1 MADFTV
7 PASLKAT
14 AANAV
19 TRNAAIAG
27 KMVAYQ
33 VAMLEFDLTG
43 GTIALASYVDLIPAA
58 LNKNG
63 LIVIGLKSFV
73 TEILAADATSGVV
86 TVRDGASSPNTLGT
100 FTAVDADDVGE
111 LVAISSY
118 TEWESLVDNTDYSA
132 QHVEVG
138 VKVEAAVTTLAT
150 DAGTATGKILVL
162 IEFVA
167 IPEA

>member
-1 MADFTV
+1 MGDITI
-7 PASLKAT
+7 PNSLKAT

-19 TRNAAIAG
+19 SLNAAIQG
-27 KMVAYQ
+27 KISHYEVAL
-33 VAMLEFDLTG
+33 LEFDLTG

-63 LIVIGLKSFV
+63 LIIIGLKSFV

-111 LVAISSY
+111 LVAVGSW
-118 TEWESLVDNTDYSA
+118 TEWESLADNSDYTT
-132 QHVEVG
+132 QHVEAG

-162 IEFVA
+162 VEYLA